1 MRTREGGRK
10 RGIFADDPYSDHIRK
25 MDTGKLF
32 LLHLDFGDKC
42 HRKKLN
48 LTVSLSLNYQ
58 LAFIYSNFDYQ
69 AN

>member
-1 MRTREGGRK
+1 MTAFNNNSNESENAK
-10 RGIFADDPYSDHIRK
+10 AAAIF
-25 MDTGKLF
+25 KLF